1 LSPGAPVKAKS
12 MVQKK
17 IAKTNKPAVKSK
29 ARAAAAQA
37 SGNGPASWWDSSMQ
51 FLREVKTELKKV
63 TWPNKKQTVQSTG
76 VVLVLVGIV
85 AVFLGV
91 VDWVLAYVVKQ
102 VVG

>member
-1 LSPGAPVKAKS
+1 MA
-12 MVQKK
+12 QKK
-17 IAKTNKPAVKSK
+17 TTKAAKANKPAAKGK

-37 SGNGPASWWDSSMQ
+37 SSNSPASWWDSSLQ

-63 TWPNKKQTVQSTG
+63 AWPNKRQTVQSTG

-85 AVFLGV
+85 AIFLGL
-91 VDWVLAYVVKQ
+91 VDWVLAYFVRQ

>member
-1 LSPGAPVKAKS
+1 MA
-12 MVQKK
+12 QKK
-17 IAKTNKPAVKSK
+17 TAAKATKPAVKAK

-37 SGNGPASWWDSSMQ
+37 SGKSPASWWDSSVQ

-63 TWPNKKQTVQSTG
+63 AWPNKRQTMQSTG

-85 AVFLGV
+85 AIFLGL
-91 VDWVLAYVVKQ
+91 VDWVLAYLVRQ